1 MKARFFST
9 VTIPLLIVG
18 LITSAGGCSRL
29 QTDYGHSQDALG
41 RKSIAGFGVLRE
53 LYRQAGWQ
61 DRTVT
66 RLSERLN
73 NVDAIVWT
81 PASTAAPTIEVTEW
95 MEDWLA
101 KDHKTLVYVLRDF
114 ETIDQYWSQ
123 AARQSPPEQRLE
135 YRRRSAR
142 ARMNKLRESLEYPR
156 LSTNG
161 WYTALPNSA
170 PVQPQS
176 LAGPW
181 ATDIENESLEWR
193 LNFSLRPYD
202 ANKDQ
207 VTAAAALPA
216 VFSLQNAGTTD
227 TSVDFEPL
235 LKAADGTVI
244 VARISSESWS
254 DSQVLIV
261 GGGSL
266 LTNFALLN
274 SASRDLA
281 GKLLVATQL
290 AGMSEKRKVG
300 FLYSDDSG
308 VQISSLDPEN
318 NSLSGLDIFL
328 VWPMNLILIH
338 GFLLGLAICL
348 RLWPILGRPK
358 QLAELGSTDFADHIR
373 AVATLMSKTR
383 GEQYARVRISE
394 YMVRVRGEQVG
405 PWVLPAV
412 TQPEIRPPE
421 SNDKSKNEL
430 T

>member
-1 MKARFFST
+1 MMARFHYT
-9 VTIPLLIVG
+9 ATLILVAVG
-18 LITSAGGCSRL
+18 LTISGTGCNRL
-29 QTDYGHSQDALG
+29 QTEYGHSQDALG
-41 RKSIAGFGVLRE
+41 RKSIAGFGVLRQ

-61 DRTVT
+61 DRTIT

-81 PASTAAPTIEVTEW
+81 PANTEAPTIEVTEW
-95 MEDWLA
+95 MEEWLA
-101 KDHKTLVYVLRDF
+101 RDHKTLVYVLRDF
-114 ETIDQYWSQ
+114 ETIDQYWSK
-123 AARQSPPEQRLE
+123 AARQAPPEQRLE

-142 ARMNKLRESLEYPR
+142 ARMDKLRELLELPR

-161 WYTALPNSA
+161 WYTALPNAAS
-170 PVQPQS
+170 VQPQA

-181 ATDIENESLEWR
+181 AIDIENEPLDWQ
-193 LNFSLRPYD
+193 LNFSLRSYD
-202 ANKDQ
+202 SSTDQ
-207 VTAAAALPA
+207 VAVAAAAAAPA
-216 VFSLQNAGTTD
+216 VFSLQSAGTTE
-227 TSVDFEPL
+227 TAVAFEPL

-244 VARISSESWS
+244 AARVSSDAWS
-254 DSQVLIV
+254 DSQILII

-266 LTNFALLN
+266 LTNYAMLN
-274 SASRDLA
+274 AASRDLA

-290 AGMSEKRKVG
+290 DGMSEKRKVG
-300 FLYSDDSG
+300 FLYSNDNG
-308 VQISSLDPEN
+308 VPISSLDPEN

-373 AVATLMSKTR
+373 AVAALMSKTR

-394 YMVRVRGEQVG
+394 YMVRVRGEQSG
-405 PWVLPAV
+405 PWVLPAG
-412 TQPEIRPPE
+412 TQPVLRPPE
-421 SNDKSKNEL
+421 SSEKA
-430 T
+430 